1 MVTSA
6 SASASKIAPIL
17 AVAASAAADAPVRG
31 VKPADWPLY
40 APDAAGNLRGG
51 GSATTRRLAALRA
64 GIPYSQLNDDYCD
77 CADGSDEPGTSACPN
92 GRFYCA
98 NRGFRPKT
106 LYASHVNDGV
116 CDCCDASD
124 EHASGAGCANTCEA
138 EGAEGRK
145 AAAAHLAQVE
155 AGLAEAARR
164 AAAGAA
170 ARATARAELD
180 AVVAELAAKRAA
192 AEALE
197 KQKSAAEEVEAKLQ
211 EEQRRRKEAEAE
223 AAAASEAAAAEA
235 RRAACAAAGADG
247 AGDGEC
253 ANPEAAASA
262 AETSAAADAPKE
274 QQPDWGQLER
284 DALAAAKGG
293 GGDAAA
299 EAAAAPED
307 AAEAAEGADRAET
320 DEAWEHEDEPVKEA
334 EAAAAVEAEEETRER
349 PGCARRP
356 SNLRGRVG
364 GDRVHTHT
372 RRERVRAGSGGREVG
387 RSPLGHTTLTGHA
400 PACVRPR
407 RVRPRRREAWKI
419 YMGVV
424 RDAARPYVPLRPV
437 YRGHQASAKAGRLR
451 PPRSG
456 GRGGAEG
463 RRGGGSARDGRRG
476 ACGARGA
483 RG

>member
-1 MVTSA
+1 MWALKDSA
-6 SASASKIAPIL
+6 RPQVGREL
-17 AVAASAAADAPVRG
+17 WGPGLGDVGDDDVGVGLGLEDRADP
-31 VKPADWPLY
+31 
-40 APDAAGNLRGG
+40 RGG
-51 GSATTRRLAALRA
+51 GVGGGGRARARRQARRLAALRA
-64 GIPYSQLNDDYCD
+64 GRRGQLPLADNTAIPYSQLDDDYCD

-116 CDCCDASD
+116 SATAATSD

-235 RRAACAAAGADG
+235 RRAACARRRRRRR
-247 AGDGEC
+247 
-253 ANPEAAASA
+253 
-262 AETSAAADAPKE
+262 
-274 QQPDWGQLER
+274 ER
-284 DALAAAKGG
+284 RRVRKPGG
-293 GGDAAA
+293 GG
-299 EAAAAPED
+299 
-307 AAEAAEGADRAET
+307 
-320 DEAWEHEDEPVKEA
+320 
-334 EAAAAVEAEEETRER
+334 ER
-349 PGCARRP
+349 G
-356 SNLRGRVG
+356 GDVG
-364 GDRVHTHT
+364 G
-372 RRERVRAGSGGREVG
+372 G
-387 RSPLGHTTLTGHA
+387 
-400 PACVRPR
+400 
-407 RVRPRRREAWKI
+407 RRR
-419 YMGVV
+419 
-424 RDAARPYVPLRPV
+424 
-437 YRGHQASAKAGRLR
+437 
-451 PPRSG
+451 RSSSPTG
-456 GRGGAEG
+456 GN
-463 RRGGGSARDGRRG
+463 
-476 ACGARGA
+476 
-483 RG
+483 